1 MIEVNIESSL
11 EKIRTKGAINGF
23 NPVFTNFFLKKDPSL
38 KSYLESG
45 GYESLKKAL
54 GMKPEEVIE
63 EVKNSGL
70 RGRGGAGFSTGMKW
84 SFIPKEGRKF
94 LVCNADEGE
103 PATFKD
109 RYIITFAPHLLL
121 EGMMIAGHAIGTK
134 ELIIYIRGEYFRE
147 AQILR
152 NAIEEAKAYVKEKFG
167 EDYRIELMQGAGAY
181 IVGEETGLLNSLE
194 GKRGHPR
201 PRPPYPAQKGY
212 QGYPTCVNNVETLAA
227 VPMIIKN
234 GANWFKSM
242 GKEKSTGTKLFCISG
257 NVKYPGIYELPMGFP
272 LKKLIEMAGGT
283 SCGKG
288 IKIVIPGGTSTPP
301 LTQEEIEK
309 ANLDFESIASFGS
322 FLGTASVVVVCEC
335 QSIAKVALNMVKFYA
350 EESCGQC
357 TTCREGTRFL
367 EYLFEKIVKG
377 KAEEKDIDIIE
388 DIASSIPGSAICAHV
403 DAGALPAKKIV
414 KVFRKELLEC
424 IKNGLRE
431 QKHS

>member
-1 MIEVNIESSL
+1 MVEVNIESSV
-11 EKIRTKGAINGF
+11 EKIRGSIDGF
-23 NPVFTNFFLKKDPSL
+23 NPVFTNLFLKKDASL
-38 KSYLESG
+38 RAYLESG

-54 GMKPEEVIE
+54 NMKADEVIE
-63 EVKNSGL
+63 EVKKSGI

-109 RYIITFAPHLLL
+109 RYILSFTPHLLL
-121 EGMMIAGHAIGTK
+121 EGMMIAGHAIGTR
-134 ELIIYIRGEYFRE
+134 ELIIYIRGEYFKE
-147 AQILR
+147 AQVIR
-152 NAIEEAKAYVKEKFG
+152 KAIEEAKPYVKEKFG
-167 EDYRIELMQGAGAY
+167 IDYRIELMQGAGAY

-212 QGYPTCVNNVETLAA
+212 LDYPTCVNNVETLAA
-227 VPMIIKN
+227 IPMIIKN
-234 GANWFKSM
+234 GADWFKSI
-242 GKEKSTGTKLFCISG
+242 GKEKSTGNKLFCISG

-272 LKKLIEMAGGT
+272 LKRLIEIAGGT

-288 IKIVIPGGTSTPP
+288 IKMVIPGGTSAPP
-301 LTQEEIEK
+301 LTPEEVEK
-309 ANLDFESIASFGS
+309 ATLDFESIASFGS

-335 QSIAKVALNMVKFYA
+335 QCVAKVALNMVKFYA

-377 KAEEKDIDIIE
+377 KAEEKDIETIE
-388 DIASSIPGSAICAHV
+388 DIASSIPGTAICAHV
-403 DAGALPAKKIV
+403 DAGSLPAKKIV
-414 KVFRKELLEC
+414 KIFRKELLEC
-424 IKNGLRE
+424 IKNGCPKQE
-431 QKHS
+431 HN